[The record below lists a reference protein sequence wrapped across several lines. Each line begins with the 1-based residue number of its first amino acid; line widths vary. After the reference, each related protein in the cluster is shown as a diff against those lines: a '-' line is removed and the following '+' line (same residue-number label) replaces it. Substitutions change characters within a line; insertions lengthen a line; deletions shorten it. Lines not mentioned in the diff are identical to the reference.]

1 MSTEPIKYIFTYY
14 DSKGKY
20 QAGPIEISAAEIAP
34 ESSGEESDLT
44 DKNTIGWL
52 GEEAK
57 SRFSV
62 SSDYFLCSPDCE
74 VEADRYKSLPPSMA
88 PEVCGLKDGARI
100 YLVEFT
106 DLNTIS
112 QLITDICRAT

>member
-1 MSTEPIKYIFTYY
+1 MSTEPIKYIFTHYG
-14 DSKGKY
+14 SEGKY

-44 DKNTIGWL
+44 DKNTIEWL

-62 SSDYFLCSPDCE
+62 SSDYFLCSPDCGDTE
-74 VEADRYKSLPPSMA
+74 KDKSLPPSMA

-106 DLNTIS
+106 DPDTIS
-112 QLITDICRAT
+112 QLIADIYGST